1 MWRIS
6 IEPRTGKYF
15 KGYGFLFFARKCE
28 KQLLDTRLNA
38 SKKVVHKWSE
48 FIGNKITGAVTKS
61 NIVKQE
67 PIEEIIVPPEKGVEI
82 LNTLKR
88 VL

>member
-6 IEPRTGKYF
+6 IEPRTGKYV
-15 KGYGFLFFARKCE
+15 KGYGFLFFAIKCE
-28 KQLLDTRLNA
+28 KQLLDTGLNA
-38 SKKVVHKWSE
+38 SKKVVHKWGE
-48 FIGNKITGAVTKS
+48 FMENTITGAVTNS

-67 PIEEIIVPPEKGVEI
+67 PAEEIIVPSEKGVEI
-82 LNTLKR
+82 LNKLRR